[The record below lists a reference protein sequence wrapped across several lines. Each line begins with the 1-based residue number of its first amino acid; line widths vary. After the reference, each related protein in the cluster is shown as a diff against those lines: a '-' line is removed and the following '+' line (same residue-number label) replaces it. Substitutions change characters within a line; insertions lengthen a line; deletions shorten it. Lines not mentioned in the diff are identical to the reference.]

1 MPHRTCPLT
10 IYIGLS
16 DMFIPMVVPLCFDS
30 RRDPFICVSLVVTL
44 NIFYYG
50 RDPRSF
56 LVYPFGRDPDVF
68 YFGRDPS
75 FVVLSSFFFCWA
87 VTPMF

>member
-1 MPHRTCPLT
+1 
-10 IYIGLS
+10 
-16 DMFIPMVVPLCFDS
+16 MVVPLCFDS

-75 FVVLSSFFFCWA
+75 FVVLSSFFLIGLLPLYFDSKRDPPFMCTSGRDPYA
-87 VTPMF
+87 F